1 MPQRSQPFNS
11 YTGHSGVRGH
21 GVAPTV
27 LVLALGFHGTAAWA
41 DCQTAG
47 SAVTCD
53 ASSPNPY
60 TGTVGSGASSGNLT
74 ITVGPGARIESGN
87 AHAISVGTGN
97 TISLDGNAQVSNSVT
112 TGGPGNYNAGLN
124 TIEFEHTNTLM
135 IGADARVAA
144 EGTDPAAHA
153 IAFTG
158 RTNVVTN
165 YGTVS
170 SASGAAIWNQ
180 LEDNFVSNTIYNYG
194 VIETTANGGDA
205 VVIGSATGNGAT
217 DRGMTLYNY
226 AGGRITGNVV
236 LGEGDDTVRLEAG
249 STLTGSLDGGAAG
262 TDVLYLEGTSGSG
275 ELTQDISNFDEIN
288 KIESGATW
296 TLSGSLGANSSGKA
310 TVVNAYNGELIVTG
324 DNSAAAAGS
333 AMTVWGGA
341 RLQVNTTSAM
351 AAIQSNGSGVAAFS
365 QQTDGTYAGVLSG
378 GGNFAKEGAGSLT
391 LTGVNT
397 YTGALQLKEGKVIV
411 SAAENL
417 GAANSRLEFDGGT
430 LNTTSDMTSARRTTI
445 DAGGGTFEVAGGTT
459 LNWTGRM
466 LGNGTLVKE
475 GAGTLAL
482 SGFNAHGGTVVN
494 AGTVQISNDYGL
506 GNGALTLNNS
516 RLASTAD
523 IYAEAAATVNGN
535 GTFDTANGT
544 TLQWMGDIGG
554 AGALVKTGAGTL
566 LLGGDSLYAGG
577 TVVNAGTVQVFKDA
591 SLGGGA
597 LTLNNAS
604 LASLGSFSTARA
616 ATLTGNGT
624 FDTTVGTTLGWTG
637 DIGGAGA
644 LVKTGQG
651 TLVLG
656 GDNQYAGGTTV
667 NAGAV
672 QVSRDANLGAA
683 AGAVALNDAR
693 LASTGTFSTA
703 RAATLTGNGTF
714 DTATGTTLGWTG
726 DIGGAGAL
734 VKTGQG
740 TLVLGGDN
748 QYGGGTT
755 VNAGTV
761 QVARDAN
768 LGGAA
773 GTVALNGGTLAA
785 SASFS
790 SARGVTIGAGNG
802 AMSVASGASLDWQ
815 GLIDGTGALAKE
827 GAGTLVLGND
837 NQYAGGTVVNAGTV
851 QVARDANLGAAA
863 GAVTLDGGTLAASA
877 GFSSARGVTIG
888 AGNGAMSVASGASL
902 DWQGLIGGTG
912 ALIKEGAG
920 TLVLGNDN
928 QYGGGTTVNGGTVQ
942 VARDANLG
950 AAAGA
955 VTLDGGTLAASAGF
969 TSARGVTIGAGNG
982 AMSVASGASLDWQ
995 GLIGGTGALIKEGA
1009 GTLVLGNDNQY
1020 GGGTTVNGGTVQVAR
1035 DANLGA
1041 AAGTVAL
1048 NDARLASTGTFSTA
1062 RAATLTGNGTFD
1074 TATGTTLGWSGDIG
1088 GAGALVKTGQ
1098 GTLVLGGDNQYAGGT
1113 TVNAGAVQVARDA
1126 NLGAAA
1132 GAVALNDAR
1141 LASTGTFSTARAAT
1155 LTGNGTFDTADG
1167 TTLGWTGDIGGAG
1180 ALVKT
1185 GQGTLVLDG
1194 DNQYAGGTTVN
1205 AGTVQ
1210 VSRDA
1215 NLGAAAGA
1223 VALNDARL
1231 ASTGTFSTARAATL
1245 TGNGTF
1251 DTADGTALGWTGD
1264 IGGAGALVKEGLG
1277 TLVLD
1282 GDNQYGGGTTVNAGT
1297 VQVARDANLGAAG
1310 GAVRL
1315 QGATLASTGSFAS
1328 ARALTLGA
1336 AGGTFATLGATTLG
1350 WDAAID
1356 GAGGL
1361 TKTGAGDLVLSQ
1373 ANTYAGPTLIKEGRL
1388 AVNGSIASPVTID
1401 PGGVL
1406 GGTGRVLGAVAN
1418 SGTVAPGNSIGTL
1431 TIVGN
1436 YAGTG
1441 GRLEME
1447 AQLGGDASP
1456 ADRLVIDGGAAT
1468 GRTDVVV
1475 INQGGLGG
1483 QTDQGIPLVV
1493 ARNGATTTADAFS
1506 LASPVAAGA
1515 YEYKLLRGT
1524 PDGTAANAQNWYLR
1538 SGLLVPP
1545 AEVPG
1550 GGPGGAPEPEFIPF
1564 YRPEVALYAGAP
1576 MLMRAVG
1583 LQALGTYHERTGE
1596 QGLMTRDDPDP
1607 VRRGAWTRAFGRT
1620 FERSGSG
1627 DVDPRFDGH
1636 VAGLQ
1641 AGVDL
1646 YARRSDQGHADLAGV
1661 FGGYANA
1668 RGHMDGFARG
1678 ETGAYA
1684 GKPDLNAYYIGGYW
1698 THIGPSGWYVDAVLA
1713 GTRYEQKAKSSNDLR
1728 TEAKGWGVTASVEAG
1743 YPVPIGEKWH
1753 IEPQAQ
1759 LVYQRLTVSNGEDD
1773 VSSVSYR
1780 TPDSV
1785 TARLGARLSGQYA
1798 YNTTQLRPFMEVSLL
1813 RDFAGTDT
1821 VTFSGIDR
1829 IDSRYQ
1835 ATAVDLTAGLVAQV
1849 RKDVG
1854 LWGQVGYG
1862 KSIGGGDGSDRG
1874 WAASLGLRIEY

>member
-11 YTGHSGVRGH
+11 CTGHSGVRGH

-41 DCQTAG
+41 NCQTAG

-124 TIEFEHTNTLM
+124 TIEFEHSNTLM

-158 RTNVVTN
+158 RSNAVTN

-180 LEDNFVSNTIYNYG
+180 FEDDYVNNTIHNYG

-205 VVIGSATGNGAT
+205 VVIGSATGNGASG
-217 DRGMTLYNY
+217 RGMTLYNY
-226 AGGRITGNVV
+226 AGGRIVGNVV

-275 ELTQDISNFDEIN
+275 ELTQDISNFNEIN
-288 KIESGATW
+288 KIVNGSTW
-296 TLSGSLGANSSGKA
+296 TLAGSLGANSSGKA

-324 DNSAAAAGS
+324 DNSAATAGS
-333 AMTVWGGA
+333 MMTVWAGA

-378 GGNFAKEGAGSLT
+378 SGNFAKEGAGSLT

-397 YTGALQLKEGKVIV
+397 YTGTLQLKEGKVIV

-417 GAANSRLEFDGGT
+417 GGANSMLEFDGGT
-430 LNTTSDMTSARRTTI
+430 LNTTSDMTSVRRASI
-445 DAGGGTFEVAGGTT
+445 AAGGGTFEVAGGTT
-459 LNWTGRM
+459 LNWTGRVT
-466 LGNGTLVKE
+466 GNGTLVKE

-494 AGTVQISNDYGL
+494 AGTVQISSDYGL

-523 IYAEAAATVNGN
+523 IYTEAAATVNGN

-624 FDTTVGTTLGWTG
+624 FDT
-637 DIGGAGA
+637 
-644 LVKTGQG
+644 
-651 TLVLG
+651 
-656 GDNQYAGGTTV
+656 
-667 NAGAV
+667 
-672 QVSRDANLGAA
+672 
-683 AGAVALNDAR
+683 
-693 LASTGTFSTA
+693 
-703 RAATLTGNGTF
+703 
-714 DTATGTTLGWTG
+714 ATGTTLGWTG

-755 VNAGTV
+755 VNAGAV

-768 LGGAA
+768 LGAAAGTVALNDARLASTGTFSTARAATLTGNGTFDTATGTTLEWTGDIGGAGALVKTGQGTLVLGGDNQYGGGTTVNAGAVQVARDANLGVAA

-815 GLIDGTGALAKE
+815 GLIGGTGALAKE

-877 GFSSARGVTIG
+877 GFTSARGVTIG

-1020 GGGTTVNGGTVQVAR
+1020 AAGTVVNAGTVQVAR

-1167 TTLGWTGDIGGAG
+1167 TALGWTGDIGGAG

-1185 GQGTLVLDG
+1185 GQGTLVLG
-1194 DNQYAGGTTVN
+1194 
-1205 AGTVQ
+1205 
-1210 VSRDA
+1210 
-1215 NLGAAAGA
+1215 
-1223 VALNDARL
+1223 
-1231 ASTGTFSTARAATL
+1231 
-1245 TGNGTF
+1245 
-1251 DTADGTALGWTGD
+1251 
-1264 IGGAGALVKEGLG
+1264 
-1277 TLVLD
+1277 

-1297 VQVARDANLGAAG
+1297 VQVARDANLGAAA
-1310 GAVRL
+1310 GAVTLDGGTLAASAGFTSARGVTIGAGNGAMSVASGASL
-1315 QGATLASTGSFAS
+1315 DWQGLIGGTGALAKEGAGTLVLGNDNQYAGGTVVNAGTVQVARDANLGAAAGAVTLDGGTLAASAGFTSARGVTIGAGNGAMSVASGASLDWQGLIGGTGALIKEGAGTLVLGNDNQYGGGTTVNGGTVQVARDANLGAAAGTVALNDARLASTG
-1328 ARALTLGA
+1328 
-1336 AGGTFATLGATTLG
+1336 TF
-1350 WDAAID
+1350 
-1356 GAGGL
+1356 
-1361 TKTGAGDLVLSQ
+1361 S
-1373 ANTYAGPTLIKEGRL
+1373 
-1388 AVNGSIASPVTID
+1388 
-1401 PGGVL
+1401 
-1406 GGTGRVLGAVAN
+1406 
-1418 SGTVAPGNSIGTL
+1418 
-1431 TIVGN
+1431 
-1436 YAGTG
+1436 
-1441 GRLEME
+1441 
-1447 AQLGGDASP
+1447 
-1456 ADRLVIDGGAAT
+1456 
-1468 GRTDVVV
+1468 
-1475 INQGGLGG
+1475 
-1483 QTDQGIPLVV
+1483 
-1493 ARNGATTTADAFS
+1493 
-1506 LASPVAAGA
+1506 
-1515 YEYKLLRGT
+1515 
-1524 PDGTAANAQNWYLR
+1524 
-1538 SGLLVPP
+1538 
-1545 AEVPG
+1545 
-1550 GGPGGAPEPEFIPF
+1550 
-1564 YRPEVALYAGAP
+1564 
-1576 MLMRAVG
+1576 
-1583 LQALGTYHERTGE
+1583 
-1596 QGLMTRDDPDP
+1596 
-1607 VRRGAWTRAFGRT
+1607 
-1620 FERSGSG
+1620 
-1627 DVDPRFDGH
+1627 
-1636 VAGLQ
+1636 
-1641 AGVDL
+1641 
-1646 YARRSDQGHADLAGV
+1646 
-1661 FGGYANA
+1661 
-1668 RGHMDGFARG
+1668 
-1678 ETGAYA
+1678 
-1684 GKPDLNAYYIGGYW
+1684 
-1698 THIGPSGWYVDAVLA
+1698 
-1713 GTRYEQKAKSSNDLR
+1713 
-1728 TEAKGWGVTASVEAG
+1728 
-1743 YPVPIGEKWH
+1743 
-1753 IEPQAQ
+1753 
-1759 LVYQRLTVSNGEDD
+1759 
-1773 VSSVSYR
+1773 
-1780 TPDSV
+1780 
-1785 TARLGARLSGQYA
+1785 TAR
-1798 YNTTQLRPFMEVSLL
+1798 
-1813 RDFAGTDT
+1813 
-1821 VTFSGIDR
+1821 
-1829 IDSRYQ
+1829 
-1835 ATAVDLTAGLVAQV
+1835 
-1849 RKDVG
+1849 
-1854 LWGQVGYG
+1854 
-1862 KSIGGGDGSDRG
+1862 
-1874 WAASLGLRIEY
+1874 

>member
-11 YTGHSGVRGH
+11 CTGHSGVRGH

-41 DCQTAG
+41 NCQTAG

-124 TIEFEHTNTLM
+124 TIEFEHSNTLM

-158 RTNVVTN
+158 RSNAVTN

-180 LEDNFVSNTIYNYG
+180 FEDDYVNNTIHNYG

-205 VVIGSATGNGAT
+205 VVIGSATGNGASG
-217 DRGMTLYNY
+217 RGMTLYNY
-226 AGGRITGNVV
+226 AGGRIVGNVV

-275 ELTQDISNFDEIN
+275 ELTQDISNFNEIN
-288 KIESGATW
+288 KIVNGSTW
-296 TLSGSLGANSSGKA
+296 TLAGSLGANSSGKA

-324 DNSAAAAGS
+324 DNSAATAGS
-333 AMTVWGGA
+333 MMTVWAGA

-378 GGNFAKEGAGSLT
+378 SGNFAKEGAGSLT

-397 YTGALQLKEGKVIV
+397 YTGTLQLKEGKVIV

-417 GAANSRLEFDGGT
+417 GGANSMLEFDGGT
-430 LNTTSDMTSARRTTI
+430 LNTTSDMTSVRRASI
-445 DAGGGTFEVAGGTT
+445 AAGGGTFEVAGGTT
-459 LNWTGRM
+459 LNWTGRVT
-466 LGNGTLVKE
+466 GNGTLVKE

-494 AGTVQISNDYGL
+494 AGTVQISSDYGL

-523 IYAEAAATVNGN
+523 IYTEAAATVNGN

-624 FDTTVGTTLGWTG
+624 FDT
-637 DIGGAGA
+637 
-644 LVKTGQG
+644 
-651 TLVLG
+651 
-656 GDNQYAGGTTV
+656 
-667 NAGAV
+667 
-672 QVSRDANLGAA
+672 
-683 AGAVALNDAR
+683 
-693 LASTGTFSTA
+693 
-703 RAATLTGNGTF
+703 
-714 DTATGTTLGWTG
+714 
-726 DIGGAGAL
+726 
-734 VKTGQG
+734 
-740 TLVLGGDN
+740 
-748 QYGGGTT
+748 
-755 VNAGTV
+755 
-761 QVARDAN
+761 
-768 LGGAA
+768 
-773 GTVALNGGTLAA
+773 
-785 SASFS
+785 
-790 SARGVTIGAGNG
+790 
-802 AMSVASGASLDWQ
+802 
-815 GLIDGTGALAKE
+815 
-827 GAGTLVLGND
+827 
-837 NQYAGGTVVNAGTV
+837 
-851 QVARDANLGAAA
+851 
-863 GAVTLDGGTLAASA
+863 
-877 GFSSARGVTIG
+877 
-888 AGNGAMSVASGASL
+888 
-902 DWQGLIGGTG
+902 
-912 ALIKEGAG
+912 
-920 TLVLGNDN
+920 
-928 QYGGGTTVNGGTVQ
+928 
-942 VARDANLG
+942 
-950 AAAGA
+950 
-955 VTLDGGTLAASAGF
+955 
-969 TSARGVTIGAGNG
+969 
-982 AMSVASGASLDWQ
+982 
-995 GLIGGTGALIKEGA
+995 
-1009 GTLVLGNDNQY
+1009 
-1020 GGGTTVNGGTVQVAR
+1020 
-1035 DANLGA
+1035 
-1041 AAGTVAL
+1041 
-1048 NDARLASTGTFSTA
+1048 
-1062 RAATLTGNGTFD
+1062 
-1074 TATGTTLGWSGDIG
+1074 
-1088 GAGALVKTGQ
+1088 
-1098 GTLVLGGDNQYAGGT
+1098 
-1113 TVNAGAVQVARDA
+1113 
-1126 NLGAAA
+1126 
-1132 GAVALNDAR
+1132 
-1141 LASTGTFSTARAAT
+1141 
-1155 LTGNGTFDTADG
+1155 ADG

-1194 DNQYAGGTTVN
+1194 DNQYGGGTTVN

>member
-1 MPQRSQPFNS
+1 
-11 YTGHSGVRGH
+11 
-21 GVAPTV
+21 
-27 LVLALGFHGTAAWA
+27 
-41 DCQTAG
+41 
-47 SAVTCD
+47 
-53 ASSPNPY
+53 
-60 TGTVGSGASSGNLT
+60 
-74 ITVGPGARIESGN
+74 
-87 AHAISVGTGN
+87 
-97 TISLDGNAQVSNSVT
+97 
-112 TGGPGNYNAGLN
+112 
-124 TIEFEHTNTLM
+124 M
-135 IGADARVAA
+135 I
-144 EGTDPAAHA
+144 
-153 IAFTG
+153 
-158 RTNVVTN
+158 
-165 YGTVS
+165 
-170 SASGAAIWNQ
+170 
-180 LEDNFVSNTIYNYG
+180 
-194 VIETTANGGDA
+194 
-205 VVIGSATGNGAT
+205 
-217 DRGMTLYNY
+217 
-226 AGGRITGNVV
+226 
-236 LGEGDDTVRLEAG
+236 
-249 STLTGSLDGGAAG
+249 
-262 TDVLYLEGTSGSG
+262 
-275 ELTQDISNFDEIN
+275 
-288 KIESGATW
+288 
-296 TLSGSLGANSSGKA
+296 
-310 TVVNAYNGELIVTG
+310 
-324 DNSAAAAGS
+324 
-333 AMTVWGGA
+333 
-341 RLQVNTTSAM
+341 
-351 AAIQSNGSGVAAFS
+351 
-365 QQTDGTYAGVLSG
+365 
-378 GGNFAKEGAGSLT
+378 
-391 LTGVNT
+391 
-397 YTGALQLKEGKVIV
+397 
-411 SAAENL
+411 
-417 GAANSRLEFDGGT
+417 
-430 LNTTSDMTSARRTTI
+430 
-445 DAGGGTFEVAGGTT
+445 
-459 LNWTGRM
+459 
-466 LGNGTLVKE
+466 KE
-475 GAGTLAL
+475 GAGTLVLA
-482 SGFNAHGGTVVN
+482 NDNQYAAGTVVN
-494 AGTVQISNDYGL
+494 AGT
-506 GNGALTLNNS
+506 
-516 RLASTAD
+516 
-523 IYAEAAATVNGN
+523 
-535 GTFDTANGT
+535 
-544 TLQWMGDIGG
+544 
-554 AGALVKTGAGTL
+554 
-566 LLGGDSLYAGG
+566 
-577 TVVNAGTVQVFKDA
+577 
-591 SLGGGA
+591 
-597 LTLNNAS
+597 
-604 LASLGSFSTARA
+604 
-616 ATLTGNGT
+616 
-624 FDTTVGTTLGWTG
+624 
-637 DIGGAGA
+637 
-644 LVKTGQG
+644 
-651 TLVLG
+651 
-656 GDNQYAGGTTV
+656 
-667 NAGAV
+667 V

-683 AGAVALNDAR
+683 AGTVALNNAR

-714 DTATGTTLGWTG
+714 DTADGTTLDWTG
-726 DIGGAGAL
+726 DIGGVGTL
-734 VKTGQG
+734 VKEGLG
-740 TLVLGGDN
+740 TLVLDGAN

-755 VNAGTV
+755 VNAGT
-761 QVARDAN
+761 
-768 LGGAA
+768 
-773 GTVALNGGTLAA
+773 
-785 SASFS
+785 
-790 SARGVTIGAGNG
+790 
-802 AMSVASGASLDWQ
+802 
-815 GLIDGTGALAKE
+815 
-827 GAGTLVLGND
+827 
-837 NQYAGGTVVNAGTV
+837 
-851 QVARDANLGAAA
+851 
-863 GAVTLDGGTLAASA
+863 
-877 GFSSARGVTIG
+877 
-888 AGNGAMSVASGASL
+888 
-902 DWQGLIGGTG
+902 
-912 ALIKEGAG
+912 
-920 TLVLGNDN
+920 
-928 QYGGGTTVNGGTVQ
+928 
-942 VARDANLG
+942 
-950 AAAGA
+950 
-955 VTLDGGTLAASAGF
+955 
-969 TSARGVTIGAGNG
+969 
-982 AMSVASGASLDWQ
+982 
-995 GLIGGTGALIKEGA
+995 
-1009 GTLVLGNDNQY
+1009 
-1020 GGGTTVNGGTVQVAR
+1020 
-1035 DANLGA
+1035 
-1041 AAGTVAL
+1041 
-1048 NDARLASTGTFSTA
+1048 
-1062 RAATLTGNGTFD
+1062 
-1074 TATGTTLGWSGDIG
+1074 
-1088 GAGALVKTGQ
+1088 
-1098 GTLVLGGDNQYAGGT
+1098 
-1113 TVNAGAVQVARDA
+1113 VQVARDA

-1167 TTLGWTGDIGGAG
+1167 TTLDWA
-1180 ALVKT
+1180 
-1185 GQGTLVLDG
+1185 
-1194 DNQYAGGTTVN
+1194 
-1205 AGTVQ
+1205 
-1210 VSRDA
+1210 
-1215 NLGAAAGA
+1215 
-1223 VALNDARL
+1223 
-1231 ASTGTFSTARAATL
+1231 
-1245 TGNGTF
+1245 
-1251 DTADGTALGWTGD
+1251 GD

-1282 GDNQYGGGTTVNAGT
+1282 GDNQYAGGTTVNAGT

-1315 QGATLASTGSFAS
+1315 QGATLASTASFAS
-1328 ARALTLGA
+1328 ARTLTLGA

-1361 TKTGAGDLVLSQ
+1361 TKTGAGDLVLSR

-1401 PGGVL
+1401 PDGVL
-1406 GGTGRVLGAVAN
+1406 GGTGRILGAVAN

-1447 AQLGGDASP
+1447 AELGGDASP

-1468 GRTDVVV
+1468 GSTSVAV

-1524 PDGTAANAQNWYLR
+1524 PDGAAANAQNWYLR

-1646 YARRSDQGHADLAGV
+1646 YARRSDKGHADLAGV

-1835 ATAVDLTAGLVAQV
+1835 ATAVDLKAGLVAQV

>member
-11 YTGHSGVRGH
+11 CTGHSGVRGH

-41 DCQTAG
+41 NCQTAG

-124 TIEFEHTNTLM
+124 TIEFEHSNTLM

-158 RTNVVTN
+158 RSNAVTN

-180 LEDNFVSNTIYNYG
+180 FEDDYVNNTIHNYG

-205 VVIGSATGNGAT
+205 VVIGSATGNGASG
-217 DRGMTLYNY
+217 RGMTLYNY
-226 AGGRITGNVV
+226 AGGRIVGNVV

-275 ELTQDISNFDEIN
+275 ELTQDISNFNEIN
-288 KIESGATW
+288 KIVNGSTW
-296 TLSGSLGANSSGKA
+296 TLAGSLGANSSGKA

-324 DNSAAAAGS
+324 DNSAATAGS
-333 AMTVWGGA
+333 MMTVWAGA

-378 GGNFAKEGAGSLT
+378 SGNFAKEGAGSLT

-397 YTGALQLKEGKVIV
+397 YTGTLQLKEGKVIV

-417 GAANSRLEFDGGT
+417 GGANSMLEFDGGT
-430 LNTTSDMTSARRTTI
+430 LNTTSDMTSVRRASI
-445 DAGGGTFEVAGGTT
+445 AAGGGTFEVAGGTT
-459 LNWTGRM
+459 LNWTGRVT
-466 LGNGTLVKE
+466 GNGTLVKE

-494 AGTVQISNDYGL
+494 AGTVQISSDYGL

-523 IYAEAAATVNGN
+523 IYTEAAATVNGN

-624 FDTTVGTTLGWTG
+624 FDT
-637 DIGGAGA
+637 
-644 LVKTGQG
+644 
-651 TLVLG
+651 
-656 GDNQYAGGTTV
+656 
-667 NAGAV
+667 
-672 QVSRDANLGAA
+672 
-683 AGAVALNDAR
+683 
-693 LASTGTFSTA
+693 
-703 RAATLTGNGTF
+703 
-714 DTATGTTLGWTG
+714 ATGTTLGWTG

-755 VNAGTV
+755 VNAG
-761 QVARDAN
+761 A
-768 LGGAA
+768 
-773 GTVALNGGTLAA
+773 
-785 SASFS
+785 
-790 SARGVTIGAGNG
+790 
-802 AMSVASGASLDWQ
+802 
-815 GLIDGTGALAKE
+815 
-827 GAGTLVLGND
+827 
-837 NQYAGGTVVNAGTV
+837 V

-863 GAVTLDGGTLAASA
+863 GAVA
-877 GFSSARGVTIG
+877 
-888 AGNGAMSVASGASL
+888 
-902 DWQGLIGGTG
+902 
-912 ALIKEGAG
+912 
-920 TLVLGNDN
+920 
-928 QYGGGTTVNGGTVQ
+928 
-942 VARDANLG
+942 
-950 AAAGA
+950 
-955 VTLDGGTLAASAGF
+955 LDGGTLAASAGF

-995 GLIGGTGALIKEGA
+995 GLIGGTGALAKEGA

-1020 GGGTTVNGGTVQVAR
+1020 
-1035 DANLGA
+1035 
-1041 AAGTVAL
+1041 
-1048 NDARLASTGTFSTA
+1048 
-1062 RAATLTGNGTFD
+1062 
-1074 TATGTTLGWSGDIG
+1074 
-1088 GAGALVKTGQ
+1088 
-1098 GTLVLGGDNQYAGGT
+1098 AGGT
-1113 TVNAGAVQVARDA
+1113 TVNAGTVQVARDA

-1167 TTLGWTGDIGGAG
+1167 TT
-1180 ALVKT
+1180 
-1185 GQGTLVLDG
+1185 
-1194 DNQYAGGTTVN
+1194 
-1205 AGTVQ
+1205 
-1210 VSRDA
+1210 
-1215 NLGAAAGA
+1215 
-1223 VALNDARL
+1223 
-1231 ASTGTFSTARAATL
+1231 
-1245 TGNGTF
+1245 
-1251 DTADGTALGWTGD
+1251 LGWTGD

>member
-1 MPQRSQPFNS
+1 MPQRSQPFGPHI
-11 YTGHSGVRGH
+11 GHSGARGH

-124 TIEFEHTNTLM
+124 TIEFEHSNTLM

-180 LEDNFVSNTIYNYG
+180 LEDNYVSNTIYNYG

-217 DRGMTLYNY
+217 DRGMSLYNY
-226 AGGRITGNVV
+226 AGGRIVGNVV

-288 KIESGATW
+288 KIESESTW

-378 GGNFAKEGAGSLT
+378 GGHFAKEGAGSLT

-430 LNTTSDMTSARRTTI
+430 LNTTSDMTSARRATI
-445 DAGGGTFEVAGGTT
+445 DAGGGTFEVASGTT
-459 LNWTGRM
+459 LNWTGLM

-523 IYAEAAATVNGN
+523 IYTEAAATVNGN

-544 TLQWMGDIGG
+544 TLQWMGNIGG

-577 TVVNAGTVQVFKDA
+577 TVVNAGTVQVFQDA

-604 LASLGSFSTARA
+604 LASLDSFSTARA

-624 FDTTVGTTLGWTG
+624 FDTAVGTTLGWAG

-683 AGAVALNDAR
+683 ASAVTLNNAR
-693 LASTGTFSTA
+693 LASTGTFSTS
-703 RAATLTGNGTF
+703 RAATLMGNGTF

-740 TLVLGGDN
+740 TLVLGGAN
-748 QYGGGTT
+748 QYGGSTT

-768 LGGAA
+768 LGAAA

-785 SASFS
+785 SAGFT
-790 SARGVTIGAGNG
+790 SARGVIIGAGNG

-877 GFSSARGVTIG
+877 GF
-888 AGNGAMSVASGASL
+888 
-902 DWQGLIGGTG
+902 
-912 ALIKEGAG
+912 
-920 TLVLGNDN
+920 
-928 QYGGGTTVNGGTVQ
+928 
-942 VARDANLG
+942 
-950 AAAGA
+950 
-955 VTLDGGTLAASAGF
+955 

-1009 GTLVLGNDNQY
+1009 GTLVLSNDNQY
-1020 GGGTTVNGGTVQVAR
+1020 AAGTVVNAGTVQVSR

-1048 NDARLASTGTFSTA
+1048 NNARLTNTSTFSTA

-1074 TATGTTLGWSGDIG
+1074 TADGTTLGWAGDIG
-1088 GAGALVKTGQ
+1088 GAGALVKEGL
-1098 GTLVLGGDNQYAGGT
+1098 GTLVLDGDNRYAGGT
-1113 TVNAGAVQVARDA
+1113 TVNAGTVQASRDA
-1126 NLGAAA
+1126 NLGGA

-1155 LTGNGTFDTADG
+1155 LAGNGTFDTADG

-1180 ALVKT
+1180 ALVK
-1185 GQGTLVLDG
+1185 
-1194 DNQYAGGTTVN
+1194 
-1205 AGTVQ
+1205 
-1210 VSRDA
+1210 
-1215 NLGAAAGA
+1215 
-1223 VALNDARL
+1223 
-1231 ASTGTFSTARAATL
+1231 
-1245 TGNGTF
+1245 
-1251 DTADGTALGWTGD
+1251 
-1264 IGGAGALVKEGLG
+1264 EGLG

-1282 GDNQYGGGTTVNAGT
+1282 GDNRYAGGTTVNAGT

-1361 TKTGAGDLVLSQ
+1361 TKTGAGDLALSQ

-1406 GGTGRVLGAVAN
+1406 GGTGRILGAVAN

-1436 YAGTG
+1436 YTGTG

-1456 ADRLVIDGGAAT
+1456 ADRLVLDGGAAT

-1493 ARNGATTTADAFS
+1493 ARNGATTTAEAFS

-1646 YARRSDQGHADLAGV
+1646 YARRSDKGHADLAGV

-1829 IDSRYQ
+1829 IDARYQ
-1835 ATAVDLTAGLVAQV
+1835 ATAVDLKAGLVAQV

>member
-47 SAVTCD
+47 NAVTCD

-275 ELTQDISNFDEIN
+275 ELTQDISNFNEIN
-288 KIESGATW
+288 KIVNGSTW
-296 TLSGSLGANSSGKA
+296 TLAGSLGANSSGKA

-324 DNSAAAAGS
+324 DNSAATAGS
-333 AMTVWGGA
+333 MMTVWAGA

-714 DTATGTTLGWTG
+714 DAATGTTLEWTG

-768 LGGAA
+768 LGVAA

-863 GAVTLDGGTLAASA
+863 GAVALNGGTLAASA

-928 QYGGGTTVNGGTVQ
+928 QYAAGTVVNAGTVQ
-942 VARDANLG
+942 V
-950 AAAGA
+950 
-955 VTLDGGTLAASAGF
+955 S
-969 TSARGVTIGAGNG
+969 
-982 AMSVASGASLDWQ
+982 
-995 GLIGGTGALIKEGA
+995 
-1009 GTLVLGNDNQY
+1009 
-1020 GGGTTVNGGTVQVAR
+1020 R

-1074 TATGTTLGWSGDIG
+1074 TA
-1088 GAGALVKTGQ
+1088 
-1098 GTLVLGGDNQYAGGT
+1098 
-1113 TVNAGAVQVARDA
+1113 
-1126 NLGAAA
+1126 
-1132 GAVALNDAR
+1132 
-1141 LASTGTFSTARAAT
+1141 
-1155 LTGNGTFDTADG
+1155 DG
-1167 TTLGWTGDIGGAG
+1167 TTLGWAGDIGGAG

-1194 DNQYAGGTTVN
+1194 DNQYGGGTTVN

-1210 VSRDA
+1210 VARDA

>member
-41 DCQTAG
+41 DCQTVG

-135 IGADARVAA
+135 IGADVRVAA

-194 VIETTANGGDA
+194 VIETTATGGDA

-445 DAGGGTFEVAGGTT
+445 DAGGGTFEVASGTT

-667 NAGAV
+667 NAG
-672 QVSRDANLGAA
+672 
-683 AGAVALNDAR
+683 
-693 LASTGTFSTA
+693 
-703 RAATLTGNGTF
+703 
-714 DTATGTTLGWTG
+714 
-726 DIGGAGAL
+726 
-734 VKTGQG
+734 
-740 TLVLGGDN
+740 
-748 QYGGGTT
+748 
-755 VNAGTV
+755 TV

-768 LGGAA
+768 LGGVA

-863 GAVTLDGGTLAASA
+863 GAVALNGGTLAASA

-928 QYGGGTTVNGGTVQ
+928 QYAAGTVVNAGTVQ
-942 VARDANLG
+942 V
-950 AAAGA
+950 
-955 VTLDGGTLAASAGF
+955 S
-969 TSARGVTIGAGNG
+969 
-982 AMSVASGASLDWQ
+982 
-995 GLIGGTGALIKEGA
+995 
-1009 GTLVLGNDNQY
+1009 
-1020 GGGTTVNGGTVQVAR
+1020 R

-1074 TATGTTLGWSGDIG
+1074 TA
-1088 GAGALVKTGQ
+1088 
-1098 GTLVLGGDNQYAGGT
+1098 
-1113 TVNAGAVQVARDA
+1113 
-1126 NLGAAA
+1126 
-1132 GAVALNDAR
+1132 
-1141 LASTGTFSTARAAT
+1141 
-1155 LTGNGTFDTADG
+1155 DG
-1167 TTLGWTGDIGGAG
+1167 TTLGWAGDIGGAG

-1194 DNQYAGGTTVN
+1194 DNQYGGGTTVN

-1215 NLGAAAGA
+1215 NLGAGAGA

-1441 GRLEME
+1441 GQLEME

-1524 PDGTAANAQNWYLR
+1524 PDGAAANAQNWYLR

>member
-11 YTGHSGVRGH
+11 CTGHSGVRGH

-41 DCQTAG
+41 NCQTAG

-124 TIEFEHTNTLM
+124 TIEFEHSNTLM

-158 RTNVVTN
+158 RSNAVTN

-180 LEDNFVSNTIYNYG
+180 FEDDYVNNTIHNYG

-205 VVIGSATGNGAT
+205 VVIGSATGNGASG
-217 DRGMTLYNY
+217 RGMTLYNY
-226 AGGRITGNVV
+226 AGGRIVGNVV

-275 ELTQDISNFDEIN
+275 ELTQDISNFNEIN
-288 KIESGATW
+288 KIVNGSTW
-296 TLSGSLGANSSGKA
+296 TLAGSLGANSSGKA

-324 DNSAAAAGS
+324 DNSAATAGS
-333 AMTVWGGA
+333 MMTVWAGA

-378 GGNFAKEGAGSLT
+378 SGNFAKEGAGSLT

-397 YTGALQLKEGKVIV
+397 YTGTLQLKEGKVIV

-417 GAANSRLEFDGGT
+417 GGANSMLEFDGGT
-430 LNTTSDMTSARRTTI
+430 LNTTSDMTSVRRASI
-445 DAGGGTFEVAGGTT
+445 AAGGGTFEVAGGTT
-459 LNWTGRM
+459 LNWTGRVT
-466 LGNGTLVKE
+466 GNGTLVKE

-494 AGTVQISNDYGL
+494 AGTVQISSDYGL

-523 IYAEAAATVNGN
+523 IYTEAAATVNGN

-624 FDTTVGTTLGWTG
+624 FDT
-637 DIGGAGA
+637 
-644 LVKTGQG
+644 
-651 TLVLG
+651 
-656 GDNQYAGGTTV
+656 
-667 NAGAV
+667 
-672 QVSRDANLGAA
+672 
-683 AGAVALNDAR
+683 
-693 LASTGTFSTA
+693 
-703 RAATLTGNGTF
+703 
-714 DTATGTTLGWTG
+714 ATGTTLGWTG

-755 VNAGTV
+755 VNAG
-761 QVARDAN
+761 
-768 LGGAA
+768 
-773 GTVALNGGTLAA
+773 
-785 SASFS
+785 
-790 SARGVTIGAGNG
+790 
-802 AMSVASGASLDWQ
+802 
-815 GLIDGTGALAKE
+815 
-827 GAGTLVLGND
+827 
-837 NQYAGGTVVNAGTV
+837 
-851 QVARDANLGAAA
+851 
-863 GAVTLDGGTLAASA
+863 
-877 GFSSARGVTIG
+877 
-888 AGNGAMSVASGASL
+888 
-902 DWQGLIGGTG
+902 
-912 ALIKEGAG
+912 
-920 TLVLGNDN
+920 
-928 QYGGGTTVNGGTVQ
+928 
-942 VARDANLG
+942 
-950 AAAGA
+950 
-955 VTLDGGTLAASAGF
+955 
-969 TSARGVTIGAGNG
+969 
-982 AMSVASGASLDWQ
+982 
-995 GLIGGTGALIKEGA
+995 
-1009 GTLVLGNDNQY
+1009 
-1020 GGGTTVNGGTVQVAR
+1020 
-1035 DANLGA
+1035 
-1041 AAGTVAL
+1041 
-1048 NDARLASTGTFSTA
+1048 
-1062 RAATLTGNGTFD
+1062 
-1074 TATGTTLGWSGDIG
+1074 
-1088 GAGALVKTGQ
+1088 
-1098 GTLVLGGDNQYAGGT
+1098 
-1113 TVNAGAVQVARDA
+1113 AVQVA
-1126 NLGAAA
+1126 
-1132 GAVALNDAR
+1132 
-1141 LASTGTFSTARAAT
+1141 
-1155 LTGNGTFDTADG
+1155 
-1167 TTLGWTGDIGGAG
+1167 
-1180 ALVKT
+1180 
-1185 GQGTLVLDG
+1185 
-1194 DNQYAGGTTVN
+1194 
-1205 AGTVQ
+1205 
-1210 VSRDA
+1210 RDA

-1264 IGGAGALVKEGLG
+1264 IGGAGALVKDGLG

>member
-1 MPQRSQPFNS
+1 MQRRNQSFKRNIGQP
-11 YTGHSGVRGH
+11 GMRGH

-60 TGTVGSGASSGNLT
+60 TGTVGSGASSGGLT
-74 ITVGPGARIESGN
+74 ITVGPDARIESGN

-97 TISLDGNAQVSNSVT
+97 SISLDGNAQVSNSAT
-112 TGGPGNYNAGLN
+112 TGGPGNYS
-124 TIEFEHTNTLM
+124 TIEFEHSNTLT

-144 EGTDPAAHA
+144 EGTDPTAHA
-153 IAFTG
+153 IALTG
-158 RTNVVTN
+158 RSNTITN

-180 LEDNFVSNTIYNYG
+180 FEGIYVNNTVYNYG
-194 VIETTANGGDA
+194 VIETAANGGDA
-205 VVIGSATGNGAT
+205 VVIGSVTGNNAT
-217 DRGMTLYNY
+217 D
-226 AGGRITGNVV
+226 AGISLHNFAGARIVGNVV
-236 LGEGDDTVRLEAG
+236 LSDTDDSVRLEAG
-249 STLTGSLDGGAAG
+249 STLTGSLDGGTGTDTLYLAG
-262 TDVLYLEGTSGSG
+262 TTGSSELSRDVSNFNEISKIDSGS
-275 ELTQDISNFDEIN
+275 
-288 KIESGATW
+288 TW
-296 TLSGSLGANSSGKA
+296 TLSGSLGANSSGKV

-324 DNSAAAAGS
+324 DNRAAAAGS
-333 AMTVWGGA
+333 AMTVWAGA

-351 AAIQSNGSGVAAFS
+351 AAIESNGSGVAAFS

-397 YTGALQLKEGKVIV
+397 YTGALQLKEGKLIV

-430 LNTTSDMTSARRTTI
+430 LNTTSDMTSARRATI
-445 DAGGGTFEVAGGTT
+445 DAGGGMFEVASGTT
-459 LNWTGRM
+459 LNWTGLM

-482 SGFNAHGGTVVN
+482 SGFNSHGGTVVN

-523 IYAEAAATVNGN
+523 IYTEAAATVNGN

-554 AGALVKTGAGTL
+554 TGALVKTGAGTL

-604 LASLGSFSTARA
+604 LASLDSFSTARA
-616 ATLTGNGT
+616 ATLTGNAT
-624 FDTTVGTTLGWTG
+624 FDTAVGTTLGWTG

-644 LVKTGQG
+644 LVKTGAG

-667 NAGAV
+667 DAGAV

-683 AGAVALNDAR
+683 AGAVTLNNAR
-693 LASTGTFSTA
+693 LASTGTFSTS
-703 RAATLTGNGTF
+703 RTATLTGNGTF

-740 TLVLGGDN
+740 TLVLGGAN
-748 QYGGGTT
+748 QYGGSTT
-755 VNAGTV
+755 
-761 QVARDAN
+761 
-768 LGGAA
+768 
-773 GTVALNGGTLAA
+773 
-785 SASFS
+785 
-790 SARGVTIGAGNG
+790 
-802 AMSVASGASLDWQ
+802 
-815 GLIDGTGALAKE
+815 
-827 GAGTLVLGND
+827 
-837 NQYAGGTVVNAGTV
+837 VNAGTV

-863 GAVTLDGGTLAASA
+863 GT
-877 GFSSARGVTIG
+877 
-888 AGNGAMSVASGASL
+888 VAL
-902 DWQGLIGGTG
+902 
-912 ALIKEGAG
+912 
-920 TLVLGNDN
+920 N
-928 QYGGGTTVNGGTVQ
+928 
-942 VARDANLG
+942 
-950 AAAGA
+950 
-955 VTLDGGTLAASAGF
+955 GGTLAASAGF

-1009 GTLVLGNDNQY
+1009 GTLVLANDNQY
-1020 GGGTTVNGGTVQVAR
+1020 AAGTVVNAGTVQVSR

-1048 NDARLASTGTFSTA
+1048 N
-1062 RAATLTGNGTFD
+1062 N
-1074 TATGTTLGWSGDIG
+1074 
-1088 GAGALVKTGQ
+1088 
-1098 GTLVLGGDNQYAGGT
+1098 
-1113 TVNAGAVQVARDA
+1113 
-1126 NLGAAA
+1126 
-1132 GAVALNDAR
+1132 AR

-1167 TTLGWTGDIGGAG
+1167 TTLDWA
-1180 ALVKT
+1180 
-1185 GQGTLVLDG
+1185 
-1194 DNQYAGGTTVN
+1194 
-1205 AGTVQ
+1205 
-1210 VSRDA
+1210 
-1215 NLGAAAGA
+1215 
-1223 VALNDARL
+1223 
-1231 ASTGTFSTARAATL
+1231 
-1245 TGNGTF
+1245 
-1251 DTADGTALGWTGD
+1251 GD

-1282 GDNQYGGGTTVNAGT
+1282 GDNQYAGGTTVNAGT

-1315 QGATLASTGSFAS
+1315 QGATLASTASFAS
-1328 ARALTLGA
+1328 ARTLTLGA

-1361 TKTGAGDLVLSQ
+1361 TKTGAGDLVLSR

-1401 PGGVL
+1401 PDGVL
-1406 GGTGRVLGAVAN
+1406 GGTGRILGAVAN

-1447 AQLGGDASP
+1447 AELGGDASP

-1468 GRTDVVV
+1468 GSTSVAV

-1524 PDGTAANAQNWYLR
+1524 PDGAAANAQNWYLR

-1646 YARRSDQGHADLAGV
+1646 YARRSDKGHADLAGV

-1835 ATAVDLTAGLVAQV
+1835 ATAVDLKAGLVAQV

>member
-11 YTGHSGVRGH
+11 CTGHSGVRGH

-41 DCQTAG
+41 NCQTAG

-124 TIEFEHTNTLM
+124 TIEFEHSNTLM

-158 RTNVVTN
+158 RSNAVTN

-180 LEDNFVSNTIYNYG
+180 FEDDYVNNTIHNYG

-205 VVIGSATGNGAT
+205 VVIGSATGNGASG
-217 DRGMTLYNY
+217 RGMTLYNY
-226 AGGRITGNVV
+226 AGGRIVGNVV

-275 ELTQDISNFDEIN
+275 ELTQDISNFNEIN
-288 KIESGATW
+288 KIVNGSTW
-296 TLSGSLGANSSGKA
+296 TLAGSLGANSSGKA

-324 DNSAAAAGS
+324 DNSAATAGS
-333 AMTVWGGA
+333 MMTVWAGA

-378 GGNFAKEGAGSLT
+378 SGNFAKEGAGSLT

-397 YTGALQLKEGKVIV
+397 YTGTLQLKEGKVIV

-417 GAANSRLEFDGGT
+417 GGANSMLEFDGGT
-430 LNTTSDMTSARRTTI
+430 LNTTSDMTSVRRASI
-445 DAGGGTFEVAGGTT
+445 AAGGGTFEVAGGTT
-459 LNWTGRM
+459 LNWTGRVT
-466 LGNGTLVKE
+466 GNGTLVKE

-494 AGTVQISNDYGL
+494 AGTVQISSDYGL

-523 IYAEAAATVNGN
+523 IYTEAAATVNGN

-624 FDTTVGTTLGWTG
+624 FDT
-637 DIGGAGA
+637 
-644 LVKTGQG
+644 
-651 TLVLG
+651 
-656 GDNQYAGGTTV
+656 
-667 NAGAV
+667 
-672 QVSRDANLGAA
+672 
-683 AGAVALNDAR
+683 
-693 LASTGTFSTA
+693 
-703 RAATLTGNGTF
+703 
-714 DTATGTTLGWTG
+714 ATGTTLGWTG

-734 VKTGQG
+734 VKTGQ
-740 TLVLGGDN
+740 
-748 QYGGGTT
+748 
-755 VNAGTV
+755 
-761 QVARDAN
+761 
-768 LGGAA
+768 
-773 GTVALNGGTLAA
+773 
-785 SASFS
+785 
-790 SARGVTIGAGNG
+790 
-802 AMSVASGASLDWQ
+802 
-815 GLIDGTGALAKE
+815 
-827 GAGTLVLGND
+827 
-837 NQYAGGTVVNAGTV
+837 
-851 QVARDANLGAAA
+851 
-863 GAVTLDGGTLAASA
+863 
-877 GFSSARGVTIG
+877 
-888 AGNGAMSVASGASL
+888 
-902 DWQGLIGGTG
+902 
-912 ALIKEGAG
+912 
-920 TLVLGNDN
+920 
-928 QYGGGTTVNGGTVQ
+928 
-942 VARDANLG
+942 
-950 AAAGA
+950 
-955 VTLDGGTLAASAGF
+955 
-969 TSARGVTIGAGNG
+969 
-982 AMSVASGASLDWQ
+982 
-995 GLIGGTGALIKEGA
+995 
-1009 GTLVLGNDNQY
+1009 
-1020 GGGTTVNGGTVQVAR
+1020 
-1035 DANLGA
+1035 
-1041 AAGTVAL
+1041 
-1048 NDARLASTGTFSTA
+1048 
-1062 RAATLTGNGTFD
+1062 
-1074 TATGTTLGWSGDIG
+1074 
-1088 GAGALVKTGQ
+1088 
-1098 GTLVLGGDNQYAGGT
+1098 
-1113 TVNAGAVQVARDA
+1113 
-1126 NLGAAA
+1126 
-1132 GAVALNDAR
+1132 
-1141 LASTGTFSTARAAT
+1141 
-1155 LTGNGTFDTADG
+1155 
-1167 TTLGWTGDIGGAG
+1167 
-1180 ALVKT
+1180 
-1185 GQGTLVLDG
+1185 
-1194 DNQYAGGTTVN
+1194 
-1205 AGTVQ
+1205 
-1210 VSRDA
+1210 
-1215 NLGAAAGA
+1215 
-1223 VALNDARL
+1223 
-1231 ASTGTFSTARAATL
+1231 
-1245 TGNGTF
+1245 
-1251 DTADGTALGWTGD
+1251 
-1264 IGGAGALVKEGLG
+1264 G

>member
-1 MPQRSQPFNS
+1 MQRRNQSFKRNIGQP
-11 YTGHSGVRGH
+11 GMRGH

-60 TGTVGSGASSGNLT
+60 TGTVGSGASSGGLT
-74 ITVGPGARIESGN
+74 ITVGPDARIESGN

-97 TISLDGNAQVSNSVT
+97 SISLDGNAQVSNSAT
-112 TGGPGNYNAGLN
+112 TGGPGNYS
-124 TIEFEHTNTLM
+124 TIEFEHSNTLT

-144 EGTDPAAHA
+144 EGTDPTAHA
-153 IAFTG
+153 IALTG
-158 RTNVVTN
+158 RSNTITN

-180 LEDNFVSNTIYNYG
+180 FEGIYVNNTVYNYG
-194 VIETTANGGDA
+194 VIETAANGGDA
-205 VVIGSATGNGAT
+205 VVIGSVTGNNAT
-217 DRGMTLYNY
+217 D
-226 AGGRITGNVV
+226 AGISLHNFAGARIVGNVV
-236 LGEGDDTVRLEAG
+236 LSDTDDSVRLEAG
-249 STLTGSLDGGAAG
+249 STLTGSLDGGTGTDTLYLAG
-262 TDVLYLEGTSGSG
+262 TTGSSELSRDVSNFNEISKIDSGS
-275 ELTQDISNFDEIN
+275 
-288 KIESGATW
+288 TW
-296 TLSGSLGANSSGKA
+296 TLSGSLGANSSGKV

-324 DNSAAAAGS
+324 DNRAAAAGS
-333 AMTVWGGA
+333 AMTVWAGA

-351 AAIQSNGSGVAAFS
+351 AAIESNGSGVAAFS

-397 YTGALQLKEGKVIV
+397 YTGALQLKEGKLIV

-430 LNTTSDMTSARRTTI
+430 LNTTSDMTSARRATI
-445 DAGGGTFEVAGGTT
+445 DAGGGMFEVASGTT
-459 LNWTGRM
+459 LNWTGLM

-482 SGFNAHGGTVVN
+482 SGFNSHGGTVVN

-523 IYAEAAATVNGN
+523 IYTEAAATVNGN

-554 AGALVKTGAGTL
+554 TGALVKTGAGTL

-604 LASLGSFSTARA
+604 LASLDSFSTARA
-616 ATLTGNGT
+616 ATLTGNAT
-624 FDTTVGTTLGWTG
+624 FDTAVGTTLGWTG

-644 LVKTGQG
+644 LVKTGAG

-667 NAGAV
+667 DAGAV

-683 AGAVALNDAR
+683 AGAVTLNNAR
-693 LASTGTFSTA
+693 LASTGTFSTS
-703 RAATLTGNGTF
+703 RTATLTGNGTF

-740 TLVLGGDN
+740 TLVLGGAN
-748 QYGGGTT
+748 QYGGSTT
-755 VNAGTV
+755 
-761 QVARDAN
+761 
-768 LGGAA
+768 
-773 GTVALNGGTLAA
+773 
-785 SASFS
+785 
-790 SARGVTIGAGNG
+790 
-802 AMSVASGASLDWQ
+802 
-815 GLIDGTGALAKE
+815 
-827 GAGTLVLGND
+827 
-837 NQYAGGTVVNAGTV
+837 VNAGTV

-863 GAVTLDGGTLAASA
+863 GT
-877 GFSSARGVTIG
+877 
-888 AGNGAMSVASGASL
+888 VAL
-902 DWQGLIGGTG
+902 
-912 ALIKEGAG
+912 
-920 TLVLGNDN
+920 N
-928 QYGGGTTVNGGTVQ
+928 
-942 VARDANLG
+942 
-950 AAAGA
+950 
-955 VTLDGGTLAASAGF
+955 GGTLAASAGF

-1009 GTLVLGNDNQY
+1009 GTLVLANDNQY
-1020 GGGTTVNGGTVQVAR
+1020 AAGTVVNAGTVQVSR

-1048 NDARLASTGTFSTA
+1048 N
-1062 RAATLTGNGTFD
+1062 N
-1074 TATGTTLGWSGDIG
+1074 
-1088 GAGALVKTGQ
+1088 
-1098 GTLVLGGDNQYAGGT
+1098 
-1113 TVNAGAVQVARDA
+1113 
-1126 NLGAAA
+1126 
-1132 GAVALNDAR
+1132 AR

-1167 TTLGWTGDIGGAG
+1167 TTLDWTGDIGG
-1180 ALVKT
+1180 V
-1185 GQGTLVLDG
+1185 GT
-1194 DNQYAGGTTVN
+1194 
-1205 AGTVQ
+1205 
-1210 VSRDA
+1210 
-1215 NLGAAAGA
+1215 
-1223 VALNDARL
+1223 
-1231 ASTGTFSTARAATL
+1231 
-1245 TGNGTF
+1245 
-1251 DTADGTALGWTGD
+1251 
-1264 IGGAGALVKEGLG
+1264 LVKEGLG

-1282 GDNQYGGGTTVNAGT
+1282 GDNQYAGGTTVNAGT

-1315 QGATLASTGSFAS
+1315 QGATLASTASFAS
-1328 ARALTLGA
+1328 ARTLTLGA

-1361 TKTGAGDLVLSQ
+1361 TKTGAGDLVLSR

-1401 PGGVL
+1401 PDGVL
-1406 GGTGRVLGAVAN
+1406 GGTGRILGAVAN

-1447 AQLGGDASP
+1447 AELGGDASP

-1468 GRTDVVV
+1468 GSTSVAV

-1524 PDGTAANAQNWYLR
+1524 PDGAAANAQNWYLR

-1646 YARRSDQGHADLAGV
+1646 YARRSDKGHADLAGV

-1835 ATAVDLTAGLVAQV
+1835 ATAVDLKAGLVAQV

>member
-41 DCQTAG
+41 NCQTAG
-47 SAVTCD
+47 NAVTCD

-180 LEDNFVSNTIYNYG
+180 LEDNYVSNTIYNYG
-194 VIETTANGGDA
+194 VIETTANGGNA

-217 DRGMTLYNY
+217 DRGMSLYNY
-226 AGGRITGNVV
+226 AGGRIVGNVV

-275 ELTQDISNFDEIN
+275 ELTQDISNFNEIN
-288 KIESGATW
+288 KIVNGSTW
-296 TLSGSLGANSSGKA
+296 TLAGSLGANSSGKA

-324 DNSAAAAGS
+324 DNSAATAGS
-333 AMTVWGGA
+333 MMTVWAGA

-378 GGNFAKEGAGSLT
+378 SGNFAKEGAGSLT

-397 YTGALQLKEGKVIV
+397 YTGTLQLKEGKVIV

-417 GAANSRLEFDGGT
+417 GGANSMLEFDGGT
-430 LNTTSDMTSARRTTI
+430 LNTTSDMTSVRRASI
-445 DAGGGTFEVAGGTT
+445 AAGGGTFEVAGGTT
-459 LNWTGRM
+459 LNWTGRVV
-466 LGNGTLVKE
+466 GNGTLVKE

-523 IYAEAAATVNGN
+523 IYTEAAATVNGN

-624 FDTTVGTTLGWTG
+624 FDTADGTALGWTG

-644 LVKTGQG
+644 LVKEGLG
-651 TLVLG
+651 TLVLD
-656 GDNQYAGGTTV
+656 GDNHYAGGTT
-667 NAGAV
+667 
-672 QVSRDANLGAA
+672 
-683 AGAVALNDAR
+683 
-693 LASTGTFSTA
+693 
-703 RAATLTGNGTF
+703 
-714 DTATGTTLGWTG
+714 
-726 DIGGAGAL
+726 
-734 VKTGQG
+734 
-740 TLVLGGDN
+740 
-748 QYGGGTT
+748 
-755 VNAGTV
+755 
-761 QVARDAN
+761 
-768 LGGAA
+768 
-773 GTVALNGGTLAA
+773 
-785 SASFS
+785 
-790 SARGVTIGAGNG
+790 
-802 AMSVASGASLDWQ
+802 
-815 GLIDGTGALAKE
+815 
-827 GAGTLVLGND
+827 
-837 NQYAGGTVVNAGTV
+837 VNAGTV

-877 GFSSARGVTIG
+877 SFSSARGVTIG

-920 TLVLGNDN
+920 TLVLGN
-928 QYGGGTTVNGGTVQ
+928 
-942 VARDANLG
+942 
-950 AAAGA
+950 
-955 VTLDGGTLAASAGF
+955 
-969 TSARGVTIGAGNG
+969 
-982 AMSVASGASLDWQ
+982 
-995 GLIGGTGALIKEGA
+995 
-1009 GTLVLGNDNQY
+1009 
-1020 GGGTTVNGGTVQVAR
+1020 
-1035 DANLGA
+1035 
-1041 AAGTVAL
+1041 
-1048 NDARLASTGTFSTA
+1048 
-1062 RAATLTGNGTFD
+1062 
-1074 TATGTTLGWSGDIG
+1074 
-1088 GAGALVKTGQ
+1088 
-1098 GTLVLGGDNQYAGGT
+1098 
-1113 TVNAGAVQVARDA
+1113 
-1126 NLGAAA
+1126 
-1132 GAVALNDAR
+1132 
-1141 LASTGTFSTARAAT
+1141 
-1155 LTGNGTFDTADG
+1155 
-1167 TTLGWTGDIGGAG
+1167 
-1180 ALVKT
+1180 
-1185 GQGTLVLDG
+1185 
-1194 DNQYAGGTTVN
+1194 
-1205 AGTVQ
+1205 
-1210 VSRDA
+1210 
-1215 NLGAAAGA
+1215 
-1223 VALNDARL
+1223 
-1231 ASTGTFSTARAATL
+1231 
-1245 TGNGTF
+1245 
-1251 DTADGTALGWTGD
+1251 
-1264 IGGAGALVKEGLG
+1264 
-1277 TLVLD
+1277 
-1282 GDNQYGGGTTVNAGT
+1282 DNQYGGGTTVNAGT

>member
-11 YTGHSGVRGH
+11 CTGHSGVRGH

-41 DCQTAG
+41 NCQTAG

-124 TIEFEHTNTLM
+124 TIEFEHSNTLM

-158 RTNVVTN
+158 RSNAVTN

-180 LEDNFVSNTIYNYG
+180 FEDDYVNNTIHNYG

-205 VVIGSATGNGAT
+205 VVIGSATGNGASG
-217 DRGMTLYNY
+217 RGMTLYNY
-226 AGGRITGNVV
+226 AGGRIVGNVV

-275 ELTQDISNFDEIN
+275 ELTQDISNFNEIN
-288 KIESGATW
+288 KIVNGSTW
-296 TLSGSLGANSSGKA
+296 TLAGSLGANSSGKA

-324 DNSAAAAGS
+324 DNSAATAGS
-333 AMTVWGGA
+333 MMTVWAGA

-378 GGNFAKEGAGSLT
+378 SGNFAKEGAGSLT

-397 YTGALQLKEGKVIV
+397 YTGTLQLKEGKVIV

-417 GAANSRLEFDGGT
+417 GGANSMLEFDGGT
-430 LNTTSDMTSARRTTI
+430 LNTTSDMTSVRRASI
-445 DAGGGTFEVAGGTT
+445 AAGGGTFEVAGGTT
-459 LNWTGRM
+459 LNWTGRVT
-466 LGNGTLVKE
+466 GNGTLVKE

-494 AGTVQISNDYGL
+494 AGTVQISSDYGL

-523 IYAEAAATVNGN
+523 IYTEAAATVNGN

-624 FDTTVGTTLGWTG
+624 FDT
-637 DIGGAGA
+637 
-644 LVKTGQG
+644 
-651 TLVLG
+651 
-656 GDNQYAGGTTV
+656 
-667 NAGAV
+667 
-672 QVSRDANLGAA
+672 
-683 AGAVALNDAR
+683 
-693 LASTGTFSTA
+693 
-703 RAATLTGNGTF
+703 
-714 DTATGTTLGWTG
+714 ATGTTLGWTG

-755 VNAGTV
+755 VNAGAV

-768 LGGAA
+768 LGAAAGTVALNDARLASTGTFSTARAATLTGNGTFDTATGTTLEWTGDIGGAGALVKTGQGTLVLGGDNQYGGGTTVNAGAVQVARDANLGVAA

-815 GLIDGTGALAKE
+815 GLIGGTGALAKE

-837 NQYAGGTVVNAGTV
+837 NQYAGGTVVNA
-851 QVARDANLGAAA
+851 
-863 GAVTLDGGTLAASA
+863 
-877 GFSSARGVTIG
+877 
-888 AGNGAMSVASGASL
+888 
-902 DWQGLIGGTG
+902 
-912 ALIKEGAG
+912 
-920 TLVLGNDN
+920 
-928 QYGGGTTVNGGTVQ
+928 GTVQ

-1194 DNQYAGGTTVN
+1194 DNQYGGGTTVN

>member
-1 MPQRSQPFNS
+1 MQRRNQSFKRNIGQP
-11 YTGHSGVRGH
+11 GMRGH

-60 TGTVGSGASSGNLT
+60 TGTVGSGASSGGLT
-74 ITVGPGARIESGN
+74 ITVGPDARIESGN

-97 TISLDGNAQVSNSVT
+97 SISLDGNAQVSNSAT
-112 TGGPGNYNAGLN
+112 TGGPGNYS
-124 TIEFEHTNTLM
+124 TIEFEHSNTLT

-144 EGTDPAAHA
+144 EGTDPTAHA
-153 IAFTG
+153 IALTG
-158 RTNVVTN
+158 RSNTITN

-180 LEDNFVSNTIYNYG
+180 FEGIYVNNTVYNYG
-194 VIETTANGGDA
+194 VIETAANGGDA
-205 VVIGSATGNGAT
+205 VVIGSVTGNNAT
-217 DRGMTLYNY
+217 D
-226 AGGRITGNVV
+226 AGISLHNFAGARIVGNVV
-236 LGEGDDTVRLEAG
+236 LSDTDDSVRLEAG
-249 STLTGSLDGGAAG
+249 STLTGSLDGGTGTDTLYLAG
-262 TDVLYLEGTSGSG
+262 TTGSSELSRDVSNFNEISKIDSGS
-275 ELTQDISNFDEIN
+275 
-288 KIESGATW
+288 TW
-296 TLSGSLGANSSGKA
+296 TLSGSLGANSSGKV

-324 DNSAAAAGS
+324 DNRAAAAGS
-333 AMTVWGGA
+333 AMTVWAGA

-351 AAIQSNGSGVAAFS
+351 AAIESNGSGVAAFS

-397 YTGALQLKEGKVIV
+397 YTGALQLKEGKLIV

-430 LNTTSDMTSARRTTI
+430 LNTTSDMTSARRATI
-445 DAGGGTFEVAGGTT
+445 DAGGGMFEVASGTT
-459 LNWTGRM
+459 LNWTGLM

-482 SGFNAHGGTVVN
+482 SGFNSHGGTVVN

-523 IYAEAAATVNGN
+523 IYTEAAATVNGN

-554 AGALVKTGAGTL
+554 TGALVKTGAGTL

-577 TVVNAGTVQVFKDA
+577 TVVNAGTVQVFKGA

-597 LTLNNAS
+597 LTLNNAR
-604 LASLGSFSTARA
+604 LASLSSFATANS
-616 ATLTGNGT
+616 ATL
-624 FDTTVGTTLGWTG
+624 
-637 DIGGAGA
+637 A
-644 LVKTGQG
+644 
-651 TLVLG
+651 
-656 GDNQYAGGTTV
+656 
-667 NAGAV
+667 
-672 QVSRDANLGAA
+672 
-683 AGAVALNDAR
+683 
-693 LASTGTFSTA
+693 
-703 RAATLTGNGTF
+703 GNGTF
-714 DTATGTTLGWTG
+714 DTATGTTLGWAG
-726 DIGGAGAL
+726 DIGGAGTL

-740 TLVLGGDN
+740 TLVLGGTN

-768 LGGAA
+768 LGAAAGALSLNNARLASTGTFSTARTATLTGNGTFDTADGTTLGWTGAIDGAGALVKTGQGTLVLGADNQYAA
-773 GTVALNGGTLAA
+773 GTTVNAGTVQVARDANLGAAAGAVTLDGGTLAA

-790 SARGVTIGAGNG
+790 SARGVTVGAGNG
-802 AMSVASGASLDWQ
+802 AMSVANGASLDWQ
-815 GLIDGTGALAKE
+815 GLIGGTGALIKE

-837 NQYAGGTVVNAGTV
+837 NQYAAGTVVNAGTV

-877 GFSSARGVTIG
+877 SFSSARGVTVG
-888 AGNGAMSVASGASL
+888 AGNGAMSVANGASL

-928 QYGGGTTVNGGTVQ
+928 QYAAGTVVNAGTVQ

-950 AAAGA
+950 AVAGA
-955 VTLDGGTLAASAGF
+955 
-969 TSARGVTIGAGNG
+969 
-982 AMSVASGASLDWQ
+982 
-995 GLIGGTGALIKEGA
+995 
-1009 GTLVLGNDNQY
+1009 
-1020 GGGTTVNGGTVQVAR
+1020 
-1035 DANLGA
+1035 
-1041 AAGTVAL
+1041 VAL

-1062 RAATLTGNGTFD
+1062 RAATLTGNGAFD
-1074 TATGTTLGWSGDIG
+1074 TADGTTLGWTGDIG
-1088 GAGALVKTGQ
+1088 GAGTLVKEGL
-1098 GTLVLGGDNQYAGGT
+1098 GTLVLDGANQYGGGT
-1113 TVNAGAVQVARDA
+1113 TVNAGTVQVARDA

-1167 TTLGWTGDIGGAG
+1167 TTLDWA
-1180 ALVKT
+1180 
-1185 GQGTLVLDG
+1185 
-1194 DNQYAGGTTVN
+1194 
-1205 AGTVQ
+1205 
-1210 VSRDA
+1210 
-1215 NLGAAAGA
+1215 
-1223 VALNDARL
+1223 
-1231 ASTGTFSTARAATL
+1231 
-1245 TGNGTF
+1245 
-1251 DTADGTALGWTGD
+1251 GD

-1282 GDNQYGGGTTVNAGT
+1282 GDNQYAGGTTVNAGT

-1315 QGATLASTGSFAS
+1315 QGATLASTASFAS
-1328 ARALTLGA
+1328 ARTLTLGA

-1361 TKTGAGDLVLSQ
+1361 TKTGAGDLVLSR

-1401 PGGVL
+1401 PDGVL
-1406 GGTGRVLGAVAN
+1406 GGTGRILGAVAN

-1447 AQLGGDASP
+1447 AELGGDASP

-1468 GRTDVVV
+1468 GSTSVAV

-1524 PDGTAANAQNWYLR
+1524 PDGAAANAQNWYLR

-1646 YARRSDQGHADLAGV
+1646 YARRSDKGHADLAGV

-1835 ATAVDLTAGLVAQV
+1835 ATAVDLKAGLVAQV

>member
-950 AAAGA
+950 AAAG
-955 VTLDGGTLAASAGF
+955 
-969 TSARGVTIGAGNG
+969 
-982 AMSVASGASLDWQ
+982 
-995 GLIGGTGALIKEGA
+995 
-1009 GTLVLGNDNQY
+1009 
-1020 GGGTTVNGGTVQVAR
+1020 
-1035 DANLGA
+1035 
-1041 AAGTVAL
+1041 TVAL

>member
-1 MPQRSQPFNS
+1 M
-11 YTGHSGVRGH
+11 
-21 GVAPTV
+21 APTV

-60 TGTVGSGASSGNLT
+60 TGTVGSGASSGGLT
-74 ITVGPGARIESGN
+74 ITVGPDARIESGN

-97 TISLDGNAQVSNSVT
+97 SISLDGNAQVSNSAT
-112 TGGPGNYNAGLN
+112 TGGPGNYS
-124 TIEFEHTNTLM
+124 TIEFEHSNTLT

-144 EGTDPAAHA
+144 EGTDPTAHA
-153 IAFTG
+153 IALTG
-158 RTNVVTN
+158 RSNTITN

-180 LEDNFVSNTIYNYG
+180 FEGIYVNNTVYNYG
-194 VIETTANGGDA
+194 VIETAANGGDA
-205 VVIGSATGNGAT
+205 VVIGSVTGNNAT
-217 DRGMTLYNY
+217 D
-226 AGGRITGNVV
+226 AGISLHNFAGARIVGNVV
-236 LGEGDDTVRLEAG
+236 LSDTDDSVRLEAG
-249 STLTGSLDGGAAG
+249 STLTGSLDGGTGTDTLYLAG
-262 TDVLYLEGTSGSG
+262 TTGSSELSRDVSNFNEISKIDSGS
-275 ELTQDISNFDEIN
+275 
-288 KIESGATW
+288 TW
-296 TLSGSLGANSSGKA
+296 TLSGSLGANSSGKV

-324 DNSAAAAGS
+324 DNRAAAAGS
-333 AMTVWGGA
+333 AMTVWAGA

-351 AAIQSNGSGVAAFS
+351 AAIESNGSGVAAFS

-397 YTGALQLKEGKVIV
+397 YTGALQLKEGKLIV

-430 LNTTSDMTSARRTTI
+430 LNTTSDMTSARRATI
-445 DAGGGTFEVAGGTT
+445 DAGGGMFEVASGTT
-459 LNWTGRM
+459 LNWTGLM

-482 SGFNAHGGTVVN
+482 SGFNSHGGTVVN

-523 IYAEAAATVNGN
+523 IYTEAAATVNGN

-554 AGALVKTGAGTL
+554 TGALVKTGAGTL

-604 LASLGSFSTARA
+604 LASLDSFSTARA
-616 ATLTGNGT
+616 ATLTGNAT
-624 FDTTVGTTLGWTG
+624 FDTAVGTTLGWTG

-644 LVKTGQG
+644 LVKTGAG

-667 NAGAV
+667 DAGAV

-683 AGAVALNDAR
+683 AGAVTLNNAR
-693 LASTGTFSTA
+693 LASTGTFSTS
-703 RAATLTGNGTF
+703 RTATLTGNGTF

-740 TLVLGGDN
+740 TLVLGGAN
-748 QYGGGTT
+748 QYGGSTT

-768 LGGAA
+768 LGAAA

-785 SASFS
+785 SAGFT

-877 GFSSARGVTIG
+877 GF
-888 AGNGAMSVASGASL
+888 
-902 DWQGLIGGTG
+902 
-912 ALIKEGAG
+912 
-920 TLVLGNDN
+920 
-928 QYGGGTTVNGGTVQ
+928 
-942 VARDANLG
+942 
-950 AAAGA
+950 
-955 VTLDGGTLAASAGF
+955 

-1009 GTLVLGNDNQY
+1009 GTLVLANDNQY
-1020 GGGTTVNGGTVQVAR
+1020 AAGTVVNAGTVQVSR

-1048 NDARLASTGTFSTA
+1048 N
-1062 RAATLTGNGTFD
+1062 N
-1074 TATGTTLGWSGDIG
+1074 
-1088 GAGALVKTGQ
+1088 
-1098 GTLVLGGDNQYAGGT
+1098 
-1113 TVNAGAVQVARDA
+1113 
-1126 NLGAAA
+1126 
-1132 GAVALNDAR
+1132 AR

-1167 TTLGWTGDIGGAG
+1167 TTLDWA
-1180 ALVKT
+1180 
-1185 GQGTLVLDG
+1185 
-1194 DNQYAGGTTVN
+1194 
-1205 AGTVQ
+1205 
-1210 VSRDA
+1210 
-1215 NLGAAAGA
+1215 
-1223 VALNDARL
+1223 
-1231 ASTGTFSTARAATL
+1231 
-1245 TGNGTF
+1245 
-1251 DTADGTALGWTGD
+1251 GD

-1282 GDNQYGGGTTVNAGT
+1282 GDNQYAGGTTVNAGT

-1315 QGATLASTGSFAS
+1315 QGATLASTASFAS
-1328 ARALTLGA
+1328 ARTLTLGA

-1361 TKTGAGDLVLSQ
+1361 TKTGAGDLVLSR

-1401 PGGVL
+1401 PDGVL
-1406 GGTGRVLGAVAN
+1406 GGTGRILGAVAN

-1447 AQLGGDASP
+1447 AELGGDASP

-1468 GRTDVVV
+1468 GSTSVAV

-1524 PDGTAANAQNWYLR
+1524 PDGAAANAQNWYLR

-1646 YARRSDQGHADLAGV
+1646 YARRSDKGHADLAGV

-1835 ATAVDLTAGLVAQV
+1835 ATAVDLKAGLVAQV

>member
-11 YTGHSGVRGH
+11 CTGHSGVRGH

-41 DCQTAG
+41 NCQTAG

-124 TIEFEHTNTLM
+124 TIEFEHSNTLM

-158 RTNVVTN
+158 RSNAVTN

-180 LEDNFVSNTIYNYG
+180 FEDDYVNNTIHNYG

-205 VVIGSATGNGAT
+205 VVIGSATGNGASG
-217 DRGMTLYNY
+217 RGMTLYNY
-226 AGGRITGNVV
+226 AGGRIVGNVV

-275 ELTQDISNFDEIN
+275 ELTQDISNFNEIN
-288 KIESGATW
+288 KIVNGSTW
-296 TLSGSLGANSSGKA
+296 TLAGSLGANSSGKA

-324 DNSAAAAGS
+324 DNSAATAGS
-333 AMTVWGGA
+333 MMTVWAGA

-378 GGNFAKEGAGSLT
+378 SGNFAKEGAGSLT

-397 YTGALQLKEGKVIV
+397 YTGTLQLKEGKVIV

-417 GAANSRLEFDGGT
+417 GGANSMLEFDGGT
-430 LNTTSDMTSARRTTI
+430 LNTTSDMTSVRRASI
-445 DAGGGTFEVAGGTT
+445 AAGGGTFEVAGGTT
-459 LNWTGRM
+459 LNWTGRVT
-466 LGNGTLVKE
+466 GNGTLVKE

-494 AGTVQISNDYGL
+494 AGTVQISSDYGL

-523 IYAEAAATVNGN
+523 IYTEAAATVNGN

-624 FDTTVGTTLGWTG
+624 FDT
-637 DIGGAGA
+637 
-644 LVKTGQG
+644 
-651 TLVLG
+651 
-656 GDNQYAGGTTV
+656 
-667 NAGAV
+667 
-672 QVSRDANLGAA
+672 
-683 AGAVALNDAR
+683 
-693 LASTGTFSTA
+693 
-703 RAATLTGNGTF
+703 
-714 DTATGTTLGWTG
+714 ATGTTLGWTG

-755 VNAGTV
+755 VNAG
-761 QVARDAN
+761 
-768 LGGAA
+768 
-773 GTVALNGGTLAA
+773 
-785 SASFS
+785 
-790 SARGVTIGAGNG
+790 
-802 AMSVASGASLDWQ
+802 
-815 GLIDGTGALAKE
+815 
-827 GAGTLVLGND
+827 
-837 NQYAGGTVVNAGTV
+837 
-851 QVARDANLGAAA
+851 
-863 GAVTLDGGTLAASA
+863 
-877 GFSSARGVTIG
+877 
-888 AGNGAMSVASGASL
+888 
-902 DWQGLIGGTG
+902 
-912 ALIKEGAG
+912 
-920 TLVLGNDN
+920 
-928 QYGGGTTVNGGTVQ
+928 
-942 VARDANLG
+942 
-950 AAAGA
+950 
-955 VTLDGGTLAASAGF
+955 
-969 TSARGVTIGAGNG
+969 
-982 AMSVASGASLDWQ
+982 
-995 GLIGGTGALIKEGA
+995 
-1009 GTLVLGNDNQY
+1009 
-1020 GGGTTVNGGTVQVAR
+1020 
-1035 DANLGA
+1035 
-1041 AAGTVAL
+1041 
-1048 NDARLASTGTFSTA
+1048 
-1062 RAATLTGNGTFD
+1062 
-1074 TATGTTLGWSGDIG
+1074 
-1088 GAGALVKTGQ
+1088 
-1098 GTLVLGGDNQYAGGT
+1098 
-1113 TVNAGAVQVARDA
+1113 AVQVA
-1126 NLGAAA
+1126 
-1132 GAVALNDAR
+1132 
-1141 LASTGTFSTARAAT
+1141 
-1155 LTGNGTFDTADG
+1155 
-1167 TTLGWTGDIGGAG
+1167 
-1180 ALVKT
+1180 
-1185 GQGTLVLDG
+1185 
-1194 DNQYAGGTTVN
+1194 
-1205 AGTVQ
+1205 
-1210 VSRDA
+1210 RDA

>member
-11 YTGHSGVRGH
+11 CTGHSGVRGH

-41 DCQTAG
+41 NCQTAG

-124 TIEFEHTNTLM
+124 TIEFEHSNTLM

-158 RTNVVTN
+158 RSNAVTN

-180 LEDNFVSNTIYNYG
+180 FEDDYVNNTIHNYG

-205 VVIGSATGNGAT
+205 VVIGSATGNGASG
-217 DRGMTLYNY
+217 RGMTLYNY
-226 AGGRITGNVV
+226 AGGRIVGNVV

-275 ELTQDISNFDEIN
+275 ELTQDISNFNEIN
-288 KIESGATW
+288 KIVNGSTW
-296 TLSGSLGANSSGKA
+296 TLAGSLGANSSGKA

-324 DNSAAAAGS
+324 DNSAATAGS
-333 AMTVWGGA
+333 MMTVWAGA

-378 GGNFAKEGAGSLT
+378 SGNFAKEGAGSLT

-397 YTGALQLKEGKVIV
+397 YTGTLQLKEGKVIV

-417 GAANSRLEFDGGT
+417 GGANSMLEFDGGT
-430 LNTTSDMTSARRTTI
+430 LNTTSDMTSVRRASI
-445 DAGGGTFEVAGGTT
+445 AAGGGTFEVAGGTT
-459 LNWTGRM
+459 LNWTGRVT
-466 LGNGTLVKE
+466 GNGTLVKE

-494 AGTVQISNDYGL
+494 AGTVQISSDYGL

-523 IYAEAAATVNGN
+523 IYTEAAATVNGN

-624 FDTTVGTTLGWTG
+624 FDT
-637 DIGGAGA
+637 
-644 LVKTGQG
+644 
-651 TLVLG
+651 
-656 GDNQYAGGTTV
+656 
-667 NAGAV
+667 
-672 QVSRDANLGAA
+672 
-683 AGAVALNDAR
+683 
-693 LASTGTFSTA
+693 
-703 RAATLTGNGTF
+703 
-714 DTATGTTLGWTG
+714 ATGTTLGWTG

-761 QVARDAN
+761 QVSRDAN
-768 LGGAA
+768 LGAAA
-773 GTVALNGGTLAA
+773 GAVALNGGTLAA

-815 GLIDGTGALAKE
+815 GLIGGTGALAKE

-837 NQYAGGTVVNAGTV
+837 NQYAGGTVVNA
-851 QVARDANLGAAA
+851 
-863 GAVTLDGGTLAASA
+863 
-877 GFSSARGVTIG
+877 
-888 AGNGAMSVASGASL
+888 
-902 DWQGLIGGTG
+902 
-912 ALIKEGAG
+912 
-920 TLVLGNDN
+920 
-928 QYGGGTTVNGGTVQ
+928 GTVQ

-1074 TATGTTLGWSGDIG
+1074 TA
-1088 GAGALVKTGQ
+1088 
-1098 GTLVLGGDNQYAGGT
+1098 
-1113 TVNAGAVQVARDA
+1113 
-1126 NLGAAA
+1126 
-1132 GAVALNDAR
+1132 
-1141 LASTGTFSTARAAT
+1141 
-1155 LTGNGTFDTADG
+1155 DG

-1185 GQGTLVLDG
+1185 GQ
-1194 DNQYAGGTTVN
+1194 
-1205 AGTVQ
+1205 
-1210 VSRDA
+1210 
-1215 NLGAAAGA
+1215 
-1223 VALNDARL
+1223 
-1231 ASTGTFSTARAATL
+1231 
-1245 TGNGTF
+1245 
-1251 DTADGTALGWTGD
+1251 
-1264 IGGAGALVKEGLG
+1264 G

>member
-41 DCQTAG
+41 NCQTAG
-47 SAVTCD
+47 NAVTCD

-180 LEDNFVSNTIYNYG
+180 LEDNYVSNTIYNYG
-194 VIETTANGGDA
+194 VIETTANGGNA

-217 DRGMTLYNY
+217 DRGMSLYNY
-226 AGGRITGNVV
+226 AGGRIVGNVV

-275 ELTQDISNFDEIN
+275 ELTQDISNFNEIN
-288 KIESGATW
+288 KIVNGSTW
-296 TLSGSLGANSSGKA
+296 TLAGSLGANSSGKA

-324 DNSAAAAGS
+324 DNSAATAGS
-333 AMTVWGGA
+333 MMTVWAGA

-378 GGNFAKEGAGSLT
+378 SGNFAKEGAGSLT

-397 YTGALQLKEGKVIV
+397 YTGTLQLKEGKVIV

-417 GAANSRLEFDGGT
+417 GGANSMLEFDGGT
-430 LNTTSDMTSARRTTI
+430 LNTTSDMTSVRRASI
-445 DAGGGTFEVAGGTT
+445 AAGGGTFEVAGGTT
-459 LNWTGRM
+459 LNWTGRVV
-466 LGNGTLVKE
+466 GNGTLVKE

-523 IYAEAAATVNGN
+523 IYTEAAATVNGN

-624 FDTTVGTTLGWTG
+624 FDTATGTTLGWTG

-714 DTATGTTLGWTG
+714 DAATGTTLEWTG

-768 LGGAA
+768 LGVAA
-773 GTVALNGGTLAA
+773 GTVALN
-785 SASFS
+785 
-790 SARGVTIGAGNG
+790 
-802 AMSVASGASLDWQ
+802 
-815 GLIDGTGALAKE
+815 
-827 GAGTLVLGND
+827 
-837 NQYAGGTVVNAGTV
+837 
-851 QVARDANLGAAA
+851 
-863 GAVTLDGGTLAASA
+863 GGTLAASA

-912 ALIKEGAG
+912 ALAKEGAG

-928 QYGGGTTVNGGTVQ
+928 QYAGGTVVNAGTVQ

-1194 DNQYAGGTTVN
+1194 DNQYGGGTTVN

>member
-47 SAVTCD
+47 NAVTCD

-445 DAGGGTFEVAGGTT
+445 DAGGGTFEVASGTT

-523 IYAEAAATVNGN
+523 IYTEAAATVNGN

-604 LASLGSFSTARA
+604 LASVGSFSTARA

-768 LGGAA
+768 LGVAA

-785 SASFS
+785 SAGFS

-863 GAVTLDGGTLAASA
+863 GAVALNGGTLAASA

-928 QYGGGTTVNGGTVQ
+928 QYAAGTVVNAGTVQ
-942 VARDANLG
+942 V
-950 AAAGA
+950 
-955 VTLDGGTLAASAGF
+955 S
-969 TSARGVTIGAGNG
+969 
-982 AMSVASGASLDWQ
+982 
-995 GLIGGTGALIKEGA
+995 
-1009 GTLVLGNDNQY
+1009 
-1020 GGGTTVNGGTVQVAR
+1020 
-1035 DANLGA
+1035 
-1041 AAGTVAL
+1041 
-1048 NDARLASTGTFSTA
+1048 
-1062 RAATLTGNGTFD
+1062 
-1074 TATGTTLGWSGDIG
+1074 
-1088 GAGALVKTGQ
+1088 
-1098 GTLVLGGDNQYAGGT
+1098 
-1113 TVNAGAVQVARDA
+1113 RDA

-1167 TTLGWTGDIGGAG
+1167 TTLGWAGDIGGAG

-1194 DNQYAGGTTVN
+1194 DNQYGGGTTVN

-1210 VSRDA
+1210 VARDA

>member
-1 MPQRSQPFNS
+1 
-11 YTGHSGVRGH
+11 
-21 GVAPTV
+21 
-27 LVLALGFHGTAAWA
+27 
-41 DCQTAG
+41 
-47 SAVTCD
+47 
-53 ASSPNPY
+53 
-60 TGTVGSGASSGNLT
+60 
-74 ITVGPGARIESGN
+74 
-87 AHAISVGTGN
+87 
-97 TISLDGNAQVSNSVT
+97 
-112 TGGPGNYNAGLN
+112 
-124 TIEFEHTNTLM
+124 
-135 IGADARVAA
+135 
-144 EGTDPAAHA
+144 
-153 IAFTG
+153 
-158 RTNVVTN
+158 
-165 YGTVS
+165 
-170 SASGAAIWNQ
+170 
-180 LEDNFVSNTIYNYG
+180 
-194 VIETTANGGDA
+194 
-205 VVIGSATGNGAT
+205 
-217 DRGMTLYNY
+217 
-226 AGGRITGNVV
+226 
-236 LGEGDDTVRLEAG
+236 
-249 STLTGSLDGGAAG
+249 
-262 TDVLYLEGTSGSG
+262 
-275 ELTQDISNFDEIN
+275 
-288 KIESGATW
+288 
-296 TLSGSLGANSSGKA
+296 
-310 TVVNAYNGELIVTG
+310 
-324 DNSAAAAGS
+324 
-333 AMTVWGGA
+333 
-341 RLQVNTTSAM
+341 
-351 AAIQSNGSGVAAFS
+351 
-365 QQTDGTYAGVLSG
+365 
-378 GGNFAKEGAGSLT
+378 
-391 LTGVNT
+391 
-397 YTGALQLKEGKVIV
+397 
-411 SAAENL
+411 
-417 GAANSRLEFDGGT
+417 
-430 LNTTSDMTSARRTTI
+430 
-445 DAGGGTFEVAGGTT
+445 
-459 LNWTGRM
+459 
-466 LGNGTLVKE
+466 
-475 GAGTLAL
+475 
-482 SGFNAHGGTVVN
+482 
-494 AGTVQISNDYGL
+494 
-506 GNGALTLNNS
+506 
-516 RLASTAD
+516 
-523 IYAEAAATVNGN
+523 
-535 GTFDTANGT
+535 
-544 TLQWMGDIGG
+544 GDIGG
-554 AGALVKTGAGTL
+554 AGALVKTGLGTL
-566 LLGGDSLYAGG
+566 VLGGNNQYAGN
-577 TVVNAGTVQVFKDA
+577 TAINAGTVQV
-591 SLGGGA
+591 
-597 LTLNNAS
+597 
-604 LASLGSFSTARA
+604 
-616 ATLTGNGT
+616 
-624 FDTTVGTTLGWTG
+624 
-637 DIGGAGA
+637 
-644 LVKTGQG
+644 
-651 TLVLG
+651 
-656 GDNQYAGGTTV
+656 
-667 NAGAV
+667 
-672 QVSRDANLGAA
+672 SRDENLGAA
-683 AGAVALNDAR
+683 AG
-693 LASTGTFSTA
+693 
-703 RAATLTGNGTF
+703 TLT
-714 DTATGTTLGWTG
+714 
-726 DIGGAGAL
+726 
-734 VKTGQG
+734 
-740 TLVLGGDN
+740 
-748 QYGGGTT
+748 
-755 VNAGTV
+755 
-761 QVARDAN
+761 
-768 LGGAA
+768 
-773 GTVALNGGTLAA
+773 LNGGALAA
-785 SASFS
+785 SAGFT

-802 AMSVASGASLDWQ
+802 AMSVA
-815 GLIDGTGALAKE
+815 TGE
-827 GAGTLVLGND
+827 N
-837 NQYAGGTVVNAGTV
+837 
-851 QVARDANLGAAA
+851 
-863 GAVTLDGGTLAASA
+863 
-877 GFSSARGVTIG
+877 
-888 AGNGAMSVASGASL
+888 L

-928 QYGGGTTVNGGTVQ
+928 QYAAGTV
-942 VARDANLG
+942 
-950 AAAGA
+950 
-955 VTLDGGTLAASAGF
+955 
-969 TSARGVTIGAGNG
+969 
-982 AMSVASGASLDWQ
+982 
-995 GLIGGTGALIKEGA
+995 
-1009 GTLVLGNDNQY
+1009 
-1020 GGGTTVNGGTVQVAR
+1020 VNAGTVQVAR

-1048 NDARLASTGTFSTA
+1048 NNARLASTGTFST
-1062 RAATLTGNGTFD
+1062 G
-1074 TATGTTLGWSGDIG
+1074 
-1088 GAGALVKTGQ
+1088 
-1098 GTLVLGGDNQYAGGT
+1098 
-1113 TVNAGAVQVARDA
+1113 
-1126 NLGAAA
+1126 
-1132 GAVALNDAR
+1132 
-1141 LASTGTFSTARAAT
+1141 RAAT

-1180 ALVKT
+1180 ALVK
-1185 GQGTLVLDG
+1185 
-1194 DNQYAGGTTVN
+1194 
-1205 AGTVQ
+1205 
-1210 VSRDA
+1210 
-1215 NLGAAAGA
+1215 
-1223 VALNDARL
+1223 
-1231 ASTGTFSTARAATL
+1231 
-1245 TGNGTF
+1245 
-1251 DTADGTALGWTGD
+1251 
-1264 IGGAGALVKEGLG
+1264 EGLG

-1282 GDNQYGGGTTVNAGT
+1282 GDNQYAGGTTVNAGT

-1315 QGATLASTGSFAS
+1315 QGATLASTASFAS

-1361 TKTGAGDLVLSQ
+1361 TKTGAGDLVLSR

-1401 PGGVL
+1401 PDGVL
-1406 GGTGRVLGAVAN
+1406 GGTGRILGAVAN

-1447 AQLGGDASP
+1447 AELGGDASP

-1468 GRTDVVV
+1468 GSTSVAV

-1524 PDGTAANAQNWYLR
+1524 PDGAAANAQNWYLR

-1646 YARRSDQGHADLAGV
+1646 YARRSDKDHADLAGV

-1835 ATAVDLTAGLVAQV
+1835 ATAVDLKAGLVAQV